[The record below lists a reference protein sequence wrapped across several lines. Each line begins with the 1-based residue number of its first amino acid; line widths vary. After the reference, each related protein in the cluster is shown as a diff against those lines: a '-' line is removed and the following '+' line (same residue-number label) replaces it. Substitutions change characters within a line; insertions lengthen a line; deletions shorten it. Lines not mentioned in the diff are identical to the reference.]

1 MKSHTGKSLIALFI
15 CCLSMAN
22 AQMNVT
28 RIITDHNNFSICNST
43 SVQEQL
49 VVKQN
54 LLAFQTGNMVWST
67 GVDNVKLT
75 NNSISFVPTIFNALP
90 ASVGSPNPNAVIGV
104 GKMFGGFENGSNG
117 CNPVVPVPFGSNL
130 TSYLTDGPNG
140 LDLSTAI
147 FNIGGSVLYTVSTF
161 DPSSIGDGIPDI
173 LVTQTGDLN
182 STVWDQFRFTDGSG
196 NTIGNV
202 VSVNFTTVPV
212 VARPHWKFYTLQG
225 ACGGS
230 TAGTRDLRLLALDF
244 SSLGI
249 TASNYL
255 QVKRFVHQLTPNT
268 DMAFVAYNTISA
280 TILPITLVDFKAE
293 VFNDQ
298 VEISWISAV
307 EINND
312 YFTVQRSKDGQ
323 NWEDVSE
330 IDGHGTVN
338 QEANYSIIDTRPLA
352 GVSYYRLIQTDFDGT
367 KTFSNIVAVER
378 EINAIEIFPNPASNS
393 VTVLAESFEDF
404 QLVNAIGQSVFDQTM
419 IINEGKNVRQIDLS
433 SLPNG
438 FYLLYVEG
446 KAHSLIVE

>member
-1 MKSHTGKSLIALFI
+1 M
-15 CCLSMAN
+15 
-22 AQMNVT
+22 
-28 RIITDHNNFSICNST
+28 
-43 SVQEQL
+43 
-49 VVKQN
+49 
-54 LLAFQTGNMVWST
+54 
-67 GVDNVKLT
+67 
-75 NNSISFVPTIFNALP
+75 
-90 ASVGSPNPNAVIGV
+90 
-104 GKMFGGFENGSNG
+104 
-117 CNPVVPVPFGSNL
+117 
-130 TSYLTDGPNG
+130 
-140 LDLSTAI
+140 
-147 FNIGGSVLYTVSTF
+147 
-161 DPSSIGDGIPDI
+161 
-173 LVTQTGDLN
+173 
-182 STVWDQFRFTDGSG
+182 
-196 NTIGNV
+196 
-202 VSVNFTTVPV
+202 
-212 VARPHWKFYTLQG
+212 
-225 ACGGS
+225 
-230 TAGTRDLRLLALDF
+230 
-244 SSLGI
+244 
-249 TASNYL
+249 
-255 QVKRFVHQLTPNT
+255 
-268 DMAFVAYNTISA
+268 
-280 TILPITLVDFKAE
+280 
-293 VFNDQ
+293 
-298 VEISWISAV
+298 